1 MSTPFAANVAR
12 AITLCLLAAGPA
24 TAQSLC
30 GNDDAE
36 IVLEAIQGRWTAQEK
51 IALESHA
58 DSYFRAP
65 DPTPVVIRD
74 GQIDSAFLDSL
85 QGQPLA
91 LELADGPIYDTDAV
105 DALFEDTR
113 NEALADVLS
122 DTPCGP
128 EDLPQLVA
136 RVPETEGINA
146 GGTVTLIPYFGDRM
160 LMVTELELSGPEA
173 LLFMTGVAYMTPS
186 DPD

>member
-1 MSTPFAANVAR
+1 MSDPANIAR
-12 AITLCLLAAGPA
+12 AIAIWLLAAGPA
-24 TAQSLC
+24 AAQSLC

-36 IVLEAIQGRWTAQEK
+36 AVLDAVEGRWTANEK

-65 DPTPVVIRD
+65 DPAPVVIRD

-85 QGQPLA
+85 QGQPLD
-91 LELADGPIYDTDAV
+91 LELADGPIYDSDAV
-105 DALFEDTR
+105 DALLKDTR
-113 NEALADVLS
+113 NETLADLLS

-128 EDLPQLVA
+128 ENLPQLVA
-136 RVPETEGINA
+136 RVPDTEGISA
-146 GGTVTLIPYFGDRM
+146 GGTVTLIPYFEDRM
-160 LMVTELELSGPEA
+160 LMVTELELSSPEA